1 MYEFLVVIHILSA
14 IAWVGG
20 GALVILS
27 LRSVRDREGH
37 PSAERTLL
45 RLEKASIYLNPAPVL
60 VIGTGI
66 AMVAMSGAWAFS
78 QAWIYASIGLFVV
91 ALVLGA
97 GVADRAS
104 KQVQAAQEKGRSEA
118 AALDRLVRV
127 GAVEIALMVG
137 IVFLMVYKPL

>member
-1 MYEFLVVIHILSA
+1 
-14 IAWVGG
+14 
-20 GALVILS
+20 
-27 LRSVRDREGH
+27 
-37 PSAERTLL
+37 
-45 RLEKASIYLNPAPVL
+45 
-60 VIGTGI
+60 
-66 AMVAMSGAWAFS
+66 MVAMSGAWAFS

-104 KQVQAAQEKGRSEA
+104 KQVQAAQEEGRSEA